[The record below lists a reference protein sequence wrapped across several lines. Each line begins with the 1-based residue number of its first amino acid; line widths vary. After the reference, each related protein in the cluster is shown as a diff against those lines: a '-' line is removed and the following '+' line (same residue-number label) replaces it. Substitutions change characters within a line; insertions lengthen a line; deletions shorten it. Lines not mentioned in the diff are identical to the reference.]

1 MVRAHARAIAR
12 GPRVC
17 VLADGH
23 LTSVI
28 FTARAGMP
36 EIGPVIPGIENRH
49 QSAVSVRSRPAWVR
63 SREAGRVRS
72 DGDGWCPVMPGLEWV
87 LLMRVYAGRL
97 CPAGL
102 MRHYVSRLALPVSR
116 RLAHHPDWL
125 TTAKVRVLL
134 NRV

>member
-23 LTSVI
+23 LTAVI

-36 EIGPVIPGIENRH
+36 EIRPVIPGIENRH

-63 SREAGRVRS
+63 SRGAGRVPGFGLVMT
-72 DGDGWCPVMPGLEWV
+72 GDAGAGMGFINVVLCEPVM
-87 LLMRVYAGRL
+87 
-97 CPAGL
+97 
-102 MRHYVSRLALPVSR
+102 SRPV
-116 RLAHHPDWL
+116 
-125 TTAKVRVLL
+125 
-134 NRV
+134 